1 MRIERVNQDLSQI
14 EQQLVSLHQTP
25 IHRDPDRERSGRNAY
40 IRAIS
45 EIAVSKPEK
54 NRLTFQDHIQSFLYS
69 GKGKLKMSP
78 ILVSI
83 IAAVA
88 LLFGGGSVGVVAA
101 QNSLPDDLLY
111 PLKLATE
118 DVRMALANT
127 PEEKIDLELKL
138 GETRLSEIIQLL
150 QKEKTPS
157 EDQYER
163 LDSHLMNAYQMAIG
177 TNTQNSAELTM
188 LRNRIQT
195 QAQVMEEI
203 QAKTMTQSSEV
214 ILTRTK
220 GMLQSQINLV
230 DETISVMNSM
240 GAGNAGSEAG
250 TGQQNQAQPVEQNQT
265 QSIEQNQTQSMEQN
279 QTQSMEQNQTQSMEQ
294 NQTQSME
301 QNQTQ
306 SMEQNQTQSME
317 QNQTQSMEQNQT
329 QSMQKNQL
337 FPARTATPNAMMSGN
352 QGATNGNSGGKGK

>member
-1 MRIERVNQDLSQI
+1 MRNKRGNPDSSLI
-14 EQQLVSLHQTP
+14 EQQLVSLYHTP
-25 IHRDPDRERSGRNAY
+25 IHRDPDRARSSRTAY
-40 IRAIS
+40 IREIS
-45 EIAVSKPEK
+45 EISVSKPEK
-54 NRLTFQDHIQSFLYS
+54 NRLTLQDHIQSFLYS
-69 GKGKLKMSP
+69 GKGKFKMSP

-83 IAAVA
+83 VAAVV

-127 PEEKIDLELKL
+127 PEEKIDLEIEL

-150 QKEKTPS
+150 EKEETPG

-163 LDSHLMNAYQMAIG
+163 LDCHLMNAYQLAMG
-177 TNTQNSAELTM
+177 TSTQNSAELTM

-195 QAQVMEEI
+195 QAQLMEEI
-203 QAKTMTQSSEV
+203 QVKSMTQSSETV
-214 ILTRTK
+214 LSRTK

-230 DETISVMNSM
+230 DETITVLNSDSK
-240 GAGNAGSEAG
+240 GNAGSEAG
-250 TGQQNQAQPVEQNQT
+250 TGQNNQAQPV
-265 QSIEQNQTQSMEQN
+265 EQNQTQSMEQN

-317 QNQTQSMEQNQT
+317 QNQTQSMEQNQS
-329 QSMQKNQL
+329 QSMEQNQSQSIQKNQL
-337 FPARTATPNAMMSGN
+337 FPARTITPNPMMSGN